1 MFGRDHS
8 KMSYKLRQMVAREDS
23 DYEITR
29 AIPSWYYPRLDD
41 VHGRNFV
48 VRYLENYRDTDLID
62 LFVSRGMDLNTRVN
76 SGNDTLLHVLMENAY
91 SWGSAISELVETF
104 SEIDVTLTNH
114 SGQTPLDVFLENAS
128 WHQHE
133 RFVGKMLE
141 REMQKY
147 YPDAPGVESQRYL
160 RKRFAQLAQHMREN
174 DIRTWVPE
182 KLPLATRDD
191 KGRTVFMDI
200 VEHCHLGITHQLV
213 RTKGFSL
220 PDHTEPVVD
229 MLISRE
235 GARAQDTISSL
246 IEIHSAKLSE
256 KTLELAAK
264 TSNLEFIDYIF
275 GRVYP
280 RRSDAAQNAA
290 REMFA
295 VILKTGDVDFVLKA
309 IESRTFKEVADINAT
324 MDDQVTTLLSQAIAR
339 GRADDAR
346 KLLDAGADIR
356 KQDQSGQLMRAMAN
370 DSRNKQTIALVEETL
385 RQLNQRGDFE
395 RVHDNQI
402 AYKNGV
408 LTYIFDFYAGQVVV
422 RDNDTKNIAATPF
435 ADFAKSG
442 SELLSEAANTLTAL
456 GGNANGF
463 GSANSLSPAV
473 VRKPASPI
481 GKKPAA

>member
-8 KMSYKLRQMVAREDS
+8 KVSLKLRQMVAHDAS
-23 DYEITR
+23 QYEIVR
-29 AIPSWYYPRLDD
+29 AIPDWYYPRLDC

-48 VRYLENYRDTDLID
+48 VRYLETYQDTDLID
-62 LFVSRGMDLNTRVN
+62 TFVARGMDLNSRVN
-76 SGNDTLLHVLMENAY
+76 DNNDTLLHVLMEKPYA
-91 SWGSAISELVETF
+91 WHTAISELVETF

-114 SGQTPLDVFLENAS
+114 DGQTPMDVFLANAS
-128 WHQHE
+128 WHQVE

-147 YPDAPGVESQRYL
+147 YPNAPGVESQRYL
-160 RKRFAQLAQHMREN
+160 RQRFAQLAQHLREN
-174 DIRTWVPE
+174 DVKRLIPE
-182 KLPLATRDD
+182 QLPLSLRDD
-191 KGRTVFMDI
+191 NGRTVFMDI
-200 VEHCHLGITHQLV
+200 VEHCPLNVARELV

-235 GARAQDTISSL
+235 GARAQDTVSTL
-246 IEIHSAKLSE
+246 IELHSARVSG

-264 TSNLEFIDYIF
+264 TTNLEFINYIF
-275 GRVYP
+275 GVIHP
-280 RRSDAAQNAA
+280 RRTDAALDAA
-290 REMFA
+290 RAMFA
-295 VILKTGDVDFVLKA
+295 VILKNGDVDFAIKA
-309 IESRTFKEVADINAT
+309 AASRTFKDVADLDAAI
-324 MDDQVTTLLSQAIAR
+324 DDQGATLLLTAIAR
-339 GRADDAR
+339 GRATEVQA
-346 KLLDAGADIR
+346 LLDAGADIR
-356 KQDQSGQLMRAMAN
+356 KHDGSGQHARALALE
-370 DSRNKQTIALVEETL
+370 SRNKQTVAIVEDTL
-385 RQLNQRGDFE
+385 RRLNQRGDFE

-442 SELLSEAANTLTAL
+442 SHLLGEAASNLTAL
-456 GGNANGF
+456 GGNTNGF
-463 GSANSLSPAV
+463 GAANSLSPDV